1 MTDVVIRNIGRIVS
15 GDLAHPFVDGD
26 TLVVRDGKIAQVGSW
41 TAVSSQGIDHIVDAG
56 GCMVAPGLIDS
67 HTHPVLGD
75 FTPRQRMIDFI
86 ESCLHGGVTRM
97 ISAGEVH
104 TPGRPKDALGTKSL
118 AILASKAFRNIRPG
132 GVKVLGGSVLLEPGL
147 TEKDFEEM
155 AAAGIKIVGEIG
167 VSGVYKPEQAAP
179 MTRWAQK
186 HGMKVMIHMG
196 GASVPGSNA
205 IDAQIALAIR
215 PDVAVHIN
223 GGPTAPSL
231 PDIER
236 LIVESDMSLE
246 IVQCGNIAIIPGIM
260 GLIIK
265 HNALGRLIIGTD
277 MPSGTGVIPLGI
289 LRTISNVSALGGLAP
304 EQAIALATGN
314 TARVY
319 DLPAGRIE
327 VGLEADV
334 IIIDAPRGSQAQD
347 ALEALRIGDTPA
359 VAAAFVDGEVKVF
372 PSRNT
377 PPPQRKVEIPWM
389 QAGGH

>member
-1 MTDVVIRNIGRIVS
+1 
-15 GDLAHPFVDGD
+15 
-26 TLVVRDGKIAQVGSW
+26 
-41 TAVSSQGIDHIVDAG
+41 
-56 GCMVAPGLIDS
+56 
-67 HTHPVLGD
+67 
-75 FTPRQRMIDFI
+75 
-86 ESCLHGGVTRM
+86 
-97 ISAGEVH
+97 
-104 TPGRPKDALGTKSL
+104 
-118 AILASKAFRNIRPG
+118 
-132 GVKVLGGSVLLEPGL
+132 
-147 TEKDFEEM
+147 
-155 AAAGIKIVGEIG
+155 
-167 VSGVYKPEQAAP
+167 